1 MDKNKKVVTR
11 FAPSPTGMLH
21 IGSARTGLF
30 NYLFAKHWGGTYKLR
45 IEDTDKARNTQESVD
60 AIIDGFRWLGI
71 EHDGDI
77 VFQSRNEER
86 HKEIAY
92 ELVKM
97 GKAYYC
103 YTSKE
108 ELDELRAKAE
118 AEGKVF
124 KFKSPWR
131 DKSEAE
137 APEGVT
143 PVIRVKAPLEGGVTV
158 YDVLNGEKT
167 IPADAL
173 DDFIIL
179 RSDGTPTYML
189 AVVVDDHD
197 MDITHII
204 RGNEHY
210 NNAFRQKII
219 YNAMSWDC
227 PIFCHIP
234 LILGQDKK
242 KLSKRHGA
250 ASVMEYK
257 EMGYLPEALRNH
269 LLRLGWS
276 HGDDEIIND
285 AQAIEWFN
293 LESLNKA
300 PAMFDFEKLKSVNK
314 HYLKQKSNEELYALA
329 ADFIKD
335 EDATK
340 DDKFKA
346 RCLEAMDMIKDRANL
361 TTELADACIVYKDG
375 FRKAIDE
382 KGQKALEKKEEQLL
396 KMLEEMLSELE
407 KIHVWN
413 HEVIKEHLK
422 SFAETEG
429 REWKMKD
436 WTQALRIAIT
446 FAAVSPG
453 GIFEIMGIIGRDE
466 CLKRVKELLEK

>member
-1 MDKNKKVVTR
+1 MDKNKKVITR

-30 NYLFAKHWGGTYKLR
+30 NYLFAKHCGGTYKLR
-45 IEDTDKARNTQESVD
+45 IEDTDKARNSQEAVD
-60 AIIDGFRWLGI
+60 AIVEGFEWIGI
-71 EHDGDI
+71 EHEGDI
-77 VFQSRNEER
+77 VFQSRNEAR
-86 HKEIAY
+86 HKEVAHQ
-92 ELVKM
+92 LVKE

-108 ELDELRAKAE
+108 ELADLRATAE
-118 AEGKVF
+118 AEKKMF

-131 DKSEAE
+131 DKSESE
-137 APEGVT
+137 APKDVT
-143 PVIRVKAPLEGGVTV
+143 PVVRIKAPLEGGATV
-158 YDVLNGEKT
+158 YDVLNGKKH
-167 IPADAL
+167 IPSDAL

-219 YNAMSWDC
+219 YDAMGWDC

-234 LILGQDKK
+234 LILGKDKK

-257 EMGYLPEALRNH
+257 EMGYLPEALRNY

-285 AQAIEWFN
+285 AQAVEWFN
-293 LESLNKA
+293 LESLNKS
-300 PAMFDFEKLKSVNK
+300 PAMFDFDKLGSLNK
-314 HYLKQKSNEELYALA
+314 HYLKQKTNEELYALA
-329 ADFIKD
+329 AEFIYD
-335 EDATK
+335 EDAKK

-346 RCLEAMDMIKDRANL
+346 RCLEAIDMIKDRASL
-361 TTELADACIVYKDG
+361 TTEIADACIIYKDG
-375 FRKAIDE
+375 LRKLIDE
-382 KGQKALEKKEEQLL
+382 KGQKTLEKKEGQLL
-396 KMLEEMLSELE
+396 KMLKEMLPEIE

-429 REWKMKD
+429 REWKMRD
-436 WTQALRIAIT
+436 WTQALRIAVT

-453 GIFEIMGIIGRDE
+453 GVFEIMGIIGRDE
-466 CLKRVKELLEK
+466 CLGRIKDLLSR